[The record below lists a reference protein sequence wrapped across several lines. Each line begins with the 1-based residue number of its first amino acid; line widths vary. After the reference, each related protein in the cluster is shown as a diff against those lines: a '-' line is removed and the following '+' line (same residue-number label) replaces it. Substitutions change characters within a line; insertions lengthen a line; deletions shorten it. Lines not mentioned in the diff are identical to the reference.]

1 MKRDQDSKKNHKMPD
16 ESKVKKFLKDMED
29 ESVRNDCI
37 AAVDAHVTSLLNS
50 VKGREKKR
58 KGKSSTSTQ
67 IAELREKKVDLTS
80 PESILAH
87 ANLKDIINV
96 QSFQSLP
103 LFYQFKLVQ
112 MLPRRDQLRTADGW
126 IKMSATALKNEFF
139 YRASKAWCERLKD
152 GKLTPEFLS
161 KRKNEIFK
169 EATKLDPW
177 KVKNFEKVW
186 GEAVESQKEAESEF
200 NRIPKTCFIYNNNN
214 NNSSGSYHE
223 SNSRSSSSC
232 SSHLEDEKEDLIQ
245 ENKEMKEENTFKDEQ
260 PKLRLKSILKRT
272 KPVNLSESKGEDVKN
287 VIPIELT
294 SSIQEGLDQSQKE
307 SINLDEPKSGPNKT
321 SDINL
326 NKNQTL
332 LNSNYISTSKYTSQ
346 ESKPRSALLHSSVN
360 YSKTVKIDVIDSNR
374 WTKLKKGVTDEST
387 SDLKELTS
395 KKVRIIETITRNDE
409 STSKVPQVQT
419 VVIP

>member
-1 MKRDQDSKKNHKMPD
+1 MPD

-177 KVKNFEKVW
+177 KVKNFEKV
-186 GEAVESQKEAESEF
+186 
-200 NRIPKTCFIYNNNN
+200 R
-214 NNSSGSYHE
+214 
-223 SNSRSSSSC
+223 
-232 SSHLEDEKEDLIQ
+232 
-245 ENKEMKEENTFKDEQ
+245 
-260 PKLRLKSILKRT
+260 
-272 KPVNLSESKGEDVKN
+272 
-287 VIPIELT
+287 
-294 SSIQEGLDQSQKE
+294 
-307 SINLDEPKSGPNKT
+307 
-321 SDINL
+321 
-326 NKNQTL
+326 
-332 LNSNYISTSKYTSQ
+332 
-346 ESKPRSALLHSSVN
+346 
-360 YSKTVKIDVIDSNR
+360 
-374 WTKLKKGVTDEST
+374 
-387 SDLKELTS
+387 
-395 KKVRIIETITRNDE
+395 
-409 STSKVPQVQT
+409 
-419 VVIP
+419 